1 MKRSIFLFI
10 ITHYYQ
16 DCLWLRTLDAAEEV
30 GVPGVCQGEFASSI
44 DGPHKTVTK
53 EDSNC

>member
-1 MKRSIFLFI
+1 MERSIFLLS

-30 GVPGVCQGEFASSI
+30 GVPGVCQGEFVSWI
-44 DGPHKTVTK
+44 DGLHKTVTK
-53 EDSNC
+53 EDSSC